1 MAKRR
6 VEEVESDS
14 DVELTQQTNR
24 KASGSKRARFDGG
37 APQTY
42 EFEDD
47 EERAERVER
56 RRGKQRAHNDEDEDE
71 DFEKPEDRPVDEAAE
86 TQFEEEHE
94 EEIRESIRQRQKQQG
109 VSISYDDCMRVEG

>member
-6 VEEVESDS
+6 VEEVESD
-14 DVELTQQTNR
+14 DDDAPQTQQR

-37 APQTY
+37 APQTH

-47 EERAERVER
+47 EVRADRVDR
-56 RRGKQRAHNDEDEDE
+56 RKGKQRANANEEVD

-94 EEIRESIRQRQKQQG
+94 EEIRESIRQKQKQQG
-109 VSISYDDCMRVEG
+109 VSASLFPIRIFILI